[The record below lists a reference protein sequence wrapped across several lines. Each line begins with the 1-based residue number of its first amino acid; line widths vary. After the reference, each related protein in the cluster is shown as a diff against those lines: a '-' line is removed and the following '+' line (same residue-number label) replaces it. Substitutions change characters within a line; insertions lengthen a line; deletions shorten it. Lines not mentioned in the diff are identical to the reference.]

1 MTFLPKDDIE
11 LDFSNEKPNNENSTS
26 QKKSLFTDKQFKKLH
41 KIANEE
47 SVKESRKKDNKVNY
61 EENKEK
67 ILQYKRELYKER
79 NIARNKLKKEI
90 EKLFETIPKDL
101 LIVDSNSINIKHTKY
116 KITYNIRLIP

>member
-11 LDFSNEKPNNENSTS
+11 LDFSNEKSNNENSTS

-41 KIANEE
+41 KIANEK
-47 SVKESRKKDNKVNY
+47 SVKESRKKDNKANY

-67 ILQYKRELYKER
+67 ILQYKRELYKKR

>member
-67 ILQYKRELYKER
+67 ILQYKRELYEKR